1 MAGRR
6 ASVYYSERSQKLAR
20 GNDFACQVRTF
31 ITGKCLPASLRGQ
44 VEATSSGHAMLGF
57 LRFFMLLWSLAG
69 MVPTAHATTIGVV
82 LPGSSLVFYQT
93 LLKGI
98 QRSADDHHVNL
109 LIRSPSDG
117 ESLDISNIQ
126 LRIIDYMVTQGV
138 SGVLLAP
145 EPLVGDTRVSI
156 PVPVILVD
164 RYSADYDGLSTV
176 YTDNFGAGRKA
187 ALSLVP
193 VLKKGAKVAMLRLAP
208 NVSSTAARESGFL
221 SVARKEGWDVV
232 IDTYVGYRPRDAE
245 VSIAEAMKSYPGRLD
260 AVFAPAEPIAY
271 GALRV
276 IETAAIGQRPRLVLF
291 DWRPEFL
298 EGLKRGIVY
307 AAIVQDPYRMG
318 YLALASMVE
327 ALKGHPPPRT
337 LFVGVVTVTP
347 QNMNDPA
354 ILSLLAKYA
363 K

>member
-1 MAGRR
+1 
-6 ASVYYSERSQKLAR
+6 
-20 GNDFACQVRTF
+20 
-31 ITGKCLPASLRGQ
+31 
-44 VEATSSGHAMLGF
+44 MLGA
-57 LRFFMLLWSLAG
+57 LRFFVLLWSLAV
-69 MVPTAHATTIGVV
+69 MVPIAHASIIGVV

-98 QRSADDHHVNL
+98 QRSAHDHHVDL

-117 ESLDISNIQ
+117 QSLNTPNLQ

-145 EPLVGDTRVSI
+145 EPLARDTRVSV

-164 RYSADYDGLSTV
+164 RYSADYDAISTV

-208 NVSSTAARESGFL
+208 NVSSTVARESGFL

-245 VSIAEAMKSYPGRLD
+245 VLIAEAIKSYPGRLD

-276 IETAAIGQRPRLVLF
+276 IETAAIDQRPRLVLF

-298 EGLKRGIVY
+298 EGLKKGIVH
-307 AAIVQDPYRMG
+307 AAILQDPYRMG

-327 ALKGHPPPRT
+327 ALQGRPPPRT
-337 LFVGVVTVTP
+337 LYVEVATVTP

-354 ILSLLAKYA
+354 IRSLIATYA
-363 K
+363 R

>member
-1 MAGRR
+1 
-6 ASVYYSERSQKLAR
+6 
-20 GNDFACQVRTF
+20 
-31 ITGKCLPASLRGQ
+31 
-44 VEATSSGHAMLGF
+44 MLGP
-57 LRFFMLLWSLAG
+57 LRLFVLLWSLAG
-69 MVPTAHATTIGVV
+69 IVQTAHATTIGVV

-93 LLKGI
+93 MLKGI
-98 QRSADDHHVNL
+98 QQSAHDHHVDL
-109 LIRSPSDG
+109 LTRSPSDG
-117 ESLDISNIQ
+117 ESLDTSNIQ

-138 SGVLLAP
+138 AGVLLAP
-145 EPLVGDTRVSI
+145 EPLKSDTRVSI
-156 PVPVILVD
+156 PVPLILVD
-164 RYSADYDGLSTV
+164 RYNADYDGISTV

-208 NVSSTAARESGFL
+208 NVSSTDARERGFL
-221 SVARKEGWDVV
+221 SVARSEGWDVV

-245 VSIAEAMKSYPGRLD
+245 ARIAEVLNTYPGRLD

-276 IETAAIGQRPRLVLF
+276 IENAAVGHRPRLVLF

-307 AAIVQDPYRMG
+307 AAILQDPYRMG
-318 YLALASMVE
+318 YLALASLVD
-327 ALKGHPPPRT
+327 ALQGHPPPRNI
-337 LFVGVVTVTP
+337 FVDVVTVTP
-347 QNMNDPA
+347 KNMNDPA
-354 ILSLLAKYA
+354 IRSLLAKYA